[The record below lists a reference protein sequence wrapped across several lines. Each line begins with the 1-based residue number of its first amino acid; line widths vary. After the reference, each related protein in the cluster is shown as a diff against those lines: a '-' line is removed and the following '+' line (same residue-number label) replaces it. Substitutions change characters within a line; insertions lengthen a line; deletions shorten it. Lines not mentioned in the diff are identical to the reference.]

1 MLELSEDLAMEI
13 QRSIKPLI
21 GSKGAADVL
30 YIGADGMPTK
40 RIDDVAEKTAL
51 DFLESKDIP
60 MVVLSEERGRVIL
73 GEEPEYICILDPVDG
88 TLNATSKIPI
98 YNTSIAFA
106 PYNVDATLTDV
117 KYGLVMDLFNDNV
130 FKAEKDGG
138 ATMNGEEITVS
149 DIEEIEKST
158 LSLYI
163 KPGELKTVEALIR
176 KTKRVRCLGS
186 VALELCYVASG
197 GYEGMIDLR
206 HLLKVT
212 DVAAGKL
219 LVEESGGVVSDGEGK
234 ILNHGLQ
241 NLNRVEIVASAN
253 NRVHEEVL
261 SLLRN

>member
-1 MLELSEDLAMEI
+1 
-13 QRSIKPLI
+13 
-21 GSKGAADVL
+21 
-30 YIGADGMPTK
+30 
-40 RIDDVAEKTAL
+40 
-51 DFLESKDIP
+51 
-60 MVVLSEERGRVIL
+60 
-73 GEEPEYICILDPVDG
+73 
-88 TLNATSKIPI
+88 
-98 YNTSIAFA
+98 
-106 PYNVDATLTDV
+106 
-117 KYGLVMDLFNDNV
+117 MDLFNNNV
-130 FKAEKDGG
+130 FKAEKEGG

-163 KPGELKTVEALIR
+163 KPGELKTVEALIK

-186 VALELCYVASG
+186 VALELCYVANG

-241 NLNRVEIVASAN
+241 NPNRVEIVASAN
-253 NRVHEEVL
+253 DSVHEEVL